1 MAFRTPLYDV
11 HRALGARFVE
21 FAGWD
26 MPVSYAGMLEEHHAV
41 RRCCGLFDVSH
52 MGEIELRGPGARALC
67 QRLGVNDVD
76 RLRDGEGQ
84 YTLFCNSEG
93 GVLDD
98 LIVYRLA
105 PERWLMI
112 VNASNAPA
120 DLAWVREHA
129 GHDVEVGDQSAG
141 TGLLALQGPEAAAVL
156 GTLTA
161 LDLAQVPPFGIR
173 SARIAGI
180 EMLVSRTGYTGED
193 GFELVVAAGHTV
205 AAWEAVHAAVTR
217 RGGMAAGLGARD
229 TLRLEA
235 ALPLC
240 GTDMDATTTPLEA
253 SLGWV
258 VKLGKDDFLG
268 RDALARQDAAGVPRR
283 LVGIALDEPG
293 IPRHGHAV
301 FRDDERVGTVTS
313 GTKSPTLGSFIGMG
327 YVAASAAATGTS
339 ISVEIRGRRHSGR
352 VVARPFYRRP
362 RPEAGHADP

>member
-1 MAFRTPLYDV
+1 MALRTPLYDV
-11 HRALGARFVE
+11 HRALGAKIVE

-41 RRCCGLFDVSH
+41 RRTCGLFDVSH

-76 RLRDGEGQ
+76 LLRDGQGQ
-84 YTLFCNSEG
+84 YTLFCNPQG

-98 LIVYRLA
+98 LIVYRLG
-105 PERWLMI
+105 PERWFMI
-112 VNASNAPA
+112 VNAANAAA
-120 DLAWVREHA
+120 DAAWVREHA
-129 GHDVEVGDQSAG
+129 GSDVEIDDQSAR

-161 LDLAQVPPFGIR
+161 LDLASVPSFGIR
-173 SARIAGI
+173 AARVAGI
-180 EMLVSRTGYTGED
+180 DMLVSRTGYTGED
-193 GFELVVAAGHTV
+193 GFELVVPAEHTV
-205 AAWEAVHAAVTR
+205 AAWEAVHAATVR
-217 RGGMAAGLGARD
+217 RGGMPAGLGARD

-240 GTDMDATTTPLEA
+240 GTDMDSTTTPLEA

-258 VKLGKDDFLG
+258 VKLGKQDFIG
-268 RDALARQDAAGVPRR
+268 RDALVRQAAEGVPRR
-283 LVGIALDEPG
+283 LVGLALDEPG

-301 FRDDERVGTVTS
+301 FRGEERIGTVTS
-313 GTKSPTLGSFIGMG
+313 GTKSPTLGTFIGMA
-327 YVAASAAATGTS
+327 YVDASAAATGTS
-339 ISVEIRGRRHSGR
+339 IAVDIRGRRVPGR

-362 RPEAGHADP
+362 RREA

>member
-1 MAFRTPLYDV
+1 MALRTPLYDV
-11 HRALGARFVE
+11 HRALGAKIVE

-41 RRCCGLFDVSH
+41 RRTCGLFDVSH

-76 RLRDGEGQ
+76 TLRDGDGQ
-84 YTLFCNSEG
+84 YTLFCNPQG

-98 LIVYRLA
+98 LIVYRLG

-120 DLAWVREHA
+120 DVAWVREHA
-129 GHDVEVGDQSAG
+129 GPDVEVDDQSAR

-161 LDLAQVPPFGIR
+161 LDLASVPSFAIR
-173 SARIAGI
+173 AARVAGI
-180 EMLVSRTGYTGED
+180 DMLVSRTGYTGED
-193 GFELVVAAGHTV
+193 GFELVVAADDTV
-205 AAWEAVHAAVTR
+205 AAWEAVHAATTR

-240 GTDMDATTTPLEA
+240 GTDMDTTTTPLEA

-258 VKLGKDDFLG
+258 VKLRKDDFVG
-268 RDALARQDAAGVPRR
+268 RDALARQAEAGVPRR
-283 LVGIALDEPG
+283 LVGLALDEPG

-301 FRDDERVGTVTS
+301 FRGEERVGTVTS
-313 GTKSPTLGSFIGMG
+313 GTKSPTLGSFIGMA
-327 YVAASAAATGTS
+327 YVDASAAATGTS
-339 ISVEIRGRRHSGR
+339 IAVDIRGRRVPGR

-362 RPEAGHADP
+362 RREA